1 VVAQIITSHK
11 SNLPVWLEVLSGN
24 SSDKESFAETVKVYV
39 QPTFRT
45 PVTTDLGIII
55 KAGMNFSNFPLEL
68 R

>member
-1 VVAQIITSHK
+1 MFI
-11 SNLPVWLEVLSGN
+11 
-24 SSDKESFAETVKVYV
+24 
-39 QPTFRT
+39 PTFRT